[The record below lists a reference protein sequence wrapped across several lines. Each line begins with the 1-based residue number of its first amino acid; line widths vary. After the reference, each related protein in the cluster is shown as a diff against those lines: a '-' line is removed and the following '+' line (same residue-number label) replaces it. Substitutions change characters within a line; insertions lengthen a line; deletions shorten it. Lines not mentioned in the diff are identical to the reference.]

1 MRKRN
6 AVPVV
11 AFQGVRGAFSEKAAL
26 GLLGPHIEL
35 LPCPSFARV
44 FQAVEDGAATTGLVP
59 IENSLGGSVVDTY
72 DLLLARDLA
81 VVAETEL
88 AIVQCLMTLP
98 GVSLKQ
104 VRRVYSH
111 PQALAQC
118 ERFLRA
124 RAWDAHAVYDTAGA
138 AKLIADERLADGAA
152 IASAHAASI
161 YGLKLHKEGIQ
172 DSRLNVTRFV
182 QVDRRGVAP
191 TGRDR
196 TSIVFATKDVP
207 GALWKSLSI
216 FAIRDI
222 NLKKLESRPSK
233 KRVWNYVFYV
243 DFEGHHADPP
253 CAQALTHLR
262 EISHYVKVL
271 GSYPATC

>member
-1 MRKRN
+1 M
-6 AVPVV
+6 PTTIV
-11 AFQGVRGAFSEKAAL
+11 AFQGVRGAFSESASL
-26 GLLGPHIEL
+26 GLLGRKIEL
-35 LPCPSFARV
+35 LPCRTLAHAFR
-44 FQAVEDGAATTGLVP
+44 AVEQGEAHTAVVP
-59 IENSLGGSVVDTY
+59 IENSLGGSIVDTY
-72 DLLLARDLA
+72 DLLLAHDLP
-81 VVAETEL
+81 VIAETAL
-88 AIVQCLMTLP
+88 PVVQCLMTLP

-118 ERFLRA
+118 ERYLSGHE
-124 RAWDAHAVYDTAGA
+124 WEVHAVYDTAGA
-138 AKLIADERLADGAA
+138 AKNVAEQRLADGAA
-152 IASAHAASI
+152 IASEHAAKL
-161 YGLKLHKEGIQ
+161 YGLKLHKRGIQ
-172 DSRLNVTRFV
+172 DSQLNVTRFV
-182 QVDRRGVAP
+182 QIAKRPAKP
-191 TGRDR
+191 TGKDR

-243 DFEGHHADPP
+243 DFEGHAEDTA
-253 CAQALTHLR
+253 CAQALAHLS

-271 GSYPATC
+271 GSYPSTC